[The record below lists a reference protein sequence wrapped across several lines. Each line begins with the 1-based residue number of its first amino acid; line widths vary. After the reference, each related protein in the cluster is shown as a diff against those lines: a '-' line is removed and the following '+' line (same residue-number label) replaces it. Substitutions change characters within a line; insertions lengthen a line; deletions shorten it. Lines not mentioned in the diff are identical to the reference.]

1 MIDQF
6 SLGPEFKGFK
16 KMLRKD
22 LAADLGISG
31 AMVSKLAKRGMP
43 TDSLERAQRWRKRH
57 LEPGRVKGSRF
68 DPNYTAPP
76 APEPAAPPPA
86 APTPPSAADVAR
98 KLTREAEVAAK
109 CVGIALRVD
118 GLASIPPLIAE
129 LRDGLRE
136 LPDGADP
143 AMPVR
148 VWVAL
153 LDWALL
159 HQAGVRSYAGQDEV
173 MGALEFGA
181 LVDALGGSGHLNWLH
196 DACDWNDWSLMD
208 EAEFDEDGEE

>member
-1 MIDQF
+1 MTDQF
-6 SLGPEFKGFK
+6 TLGPEFKGFK

-22 LAADLGISG
+22 LAAELGISG

-43 TDSLERAQRWRKRH
+43 TDSVERAQRWRKRH

-76 APEPAAPPPA
+76 APEPAVPPAPA
-86 APTPPSAADVAR
+86 APAPPSAGEIEL
-98 KLTREAEVAAK
+98 KLTRAAEVAAK

-136 LPDGADP
+136 LPPGAEP
-143 AMPVR
+143 GMPLR

-153 LDWALL
+153 VDWVLRVDSE
-159 HQAGVRSYAGQDEV
+159 VRSHPDQDQLLAPGQFAALAAPAGDAD
-173 MGALEFGA
+173 GLE
-181 LVDALGGSGHLNWLH
+181 WLH
-196 DACDWNDWSLMD
+196 AACDWNDGSLLGELD
-208 EAEFDEDGEE
+208 DEDVS